1 MLNVPWSITS
11 TPGVG
16 STLAI
21 REDPLFFK
29 GSILTSSLMADST
42 PGWLGR
48 KRLPWCYA
56 VPLECPS
63 LDVSAH
69 SSYSITRLSNSS
81 NPFLIR
87 ITNPWLRNQWRHR
100 RVNLTSIFV
109 GMTLGVRF
117 ESGHNVR
124 WHHLSQI
131 KIGSL
136 SLLKIGYI
144 LSNSKC

>member
-1 MLNVPWSITS
+1 MLNVPSLITC

-16 STLAI
+16 STHAI
-21 REDPLFFK
+21 REDRFD
-29 GSILTSSLMADST
+29 SYHSSLMADSS

-69 SSYSITRLSNSS
+69 SSYSITRLSNSR

-131 KIGSL
+131 KGRL
-136 SLLKIGYI
+136 SKPAKNREHFEQLQMLVA
-144 LSNSKC
+144 L